1 MFYWFWQFL
10 HRNWNFSK
18 YRIIKAQLTSYAIAD
33 VKPSLDS
40 QFQKTD
46 FHHTQ
51 HNTSAPQYFQN
62 EKKTDLEN
70 ECFSNLFLCFLMTT
84 ALAYQ
89 SLKKISLYRHKCD
102 RPKSIEK
109 KENESLLCWLF
120 FLSNTA
126 VYTHQVWILLH
137 LLNRKVLDLS
147 GVMTNSIMPLFFH
160 NTIFQLSLTVLWIL

>member
-40 QFQKTD
+40 QFQKQTS
-46 FHHTQ
+46 TTL
-51 HNTSAPQYFQN
+51 NTIPVLHSIFKMK
-62 EKKTDLEN
+62 KKTDLEN

-109 KENESLLCWLF
+109 RENESLLCWCF
-120 FLSNTA
+120 FYPTQQFTLILSEFC
-126 VYTHQVWILLH
+126 YIC
-137 LLNRKVLDLS
+137 
-147 GVMTNSIMPLFFH
+147 
-160 NTIFQLSLTVLWIL
+160 